1 MTSVSALA
9 FPFLIV
15 ERYYM
20 KITKEKAVE
29 VAIREGKFFKS
40 KLAGT
45 VLLIIYRDRADN
57 LIKELE
63 IEFYP
68 HHYQHLTGLKL
79 MKIDNVTGKQII
91 REHTS
96 KEFYHRCVGKPYITP
111 KEIMFVD
118 ASTIDLK
125 MEALPLITQITKIT
139 KMTGDFDGRTKI
151 NLECDY
157 LIGGENSCV
166 GISRNTYNDRYFP
179 RSCLKENIKK
189 ITKYTS
195 QVIAIFQK
203 NVNDKDVYK
212 DIRYVAK
219 GIDLSNINF
228 PEDIK
233 NKISLENYIYPKN
246 SKQC

>member
-1 MTSVSALA
+1 
-9 FPFLIV
+9 
-15 ERYYM
+15 
-20 KITKEKAVE
+20 
-29 VAIREGKFFKS
+29 
-40 KLAGT
+40 
-45 VLLIIYRDRADN
+45 
-57 LIKELE
+57 
-63 IEFYP
+63 
-68 HHYQHLTGLKL
+68 
-79 MKIDNVTGKQII
+79 
-91 REHTS
+91 
-96 KEFYHRCVGKPYITP
+96 
-111 KEIMFVD
+111 
-118 ASTIDLK
+118 
-125 MEALPLITQITKIT
+125 
-139 KMTGDFDGRTKI
+139 MTGDFDGRTKI